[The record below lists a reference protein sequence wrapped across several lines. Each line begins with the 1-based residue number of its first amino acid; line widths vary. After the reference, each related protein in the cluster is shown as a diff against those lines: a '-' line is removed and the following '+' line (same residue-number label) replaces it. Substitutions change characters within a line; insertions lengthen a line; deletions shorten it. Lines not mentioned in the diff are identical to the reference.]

1 VSTRTVAEVSL
12 TPLLKKL
19 PKRAGCFSRCDH
31 RQGGGEQDHQ
41 IFIAAA
47 SNACLVCSGQSS
59 PCFSHTATQVTAVA
73 LEDMPHTSHLTPH
86 SETPS
91 RCDYHRC
98 ANRKATVDARSIS
111 TSQSHC
117 TRLLV
122 QQPSPKVIY
131 QPSSAASGRGQGGNY
146 DERMA
151 LPDAPNSQHRGGTIC
166 ATDAKSRPR
175 AGQEQVKSRSKARM
189 SQPVIFRSA

>member
-1 VSTRTVAEVSL
+1 VTTG
-12 TPLLKKL
+12 K
-19 PKRAGCFSRCDH
+19 
-31 RQGGGEQDHQ
+31 GGGEQDHQ

-166 ATDAKSRPR
+166 ATDAKSRQEQAR
-175 AGQEQVKSRSKARM
+175 AGKSRSKARM